1 MPIQDAQPVFV
12 CGVPKSGTTLF
23 MALLDGHKDLLVFP
37 EQCAY
42 LNFPIHGEVQKDDVL
57 QSLFKEEK
65 LPRFKNERVLGDRI
79 NKEKKDY
86 SSIDYAY
93 FSKSATD
100 FYYDTLS
107 HLKQEGD
114 RDPKIALL
122 ALLHGFAL
130 ASNHLSFQSWILKQT
145 KYEFYLD
152 KIFKDFPNARII
164 YLLRNPIESS
174 LSRTIK
180 KMKKKKLKEKNE
192 SVSEIRHSHLKIK
205 AFYLEEWKKSVSA
218 ISVAQKEHASRV
230 LIVRYEE
237 LTEHPEVVMH
247 GVSEFL
253 GITWTPSLLV
263 PTFMGNPWQ
272 GNSMQGKKYT
282 TIQKNESR
290 SLPHS
295 LQWQA
300 QAILGRHL
308 SKWGYADNH
317 SATRRVDL
325 RGLFSLLPGERLGP
339 AIKYRVRKILSIQ

>member
-1 MPIQDAQPVFV
+1 MPIQDTQPVFV

-23 MALLDGHKDLLVFP
+23 MSLLDGHKELLVFP

-57 QSLFKEEK
+57 KSLFKEEK
-65 LPRFKNERVLGDRI
+65 LPRFKNKSVLGDRI

-86 SSIDYAY
+86 SSINYDD

-100 FYYDTLS
+100 FFHDTS
-107 HLKQEGD
+107 INLKQEGSSE
-114 RDPKIALL
+114 PKIALL

-130 ASNHLSFQSWILKQT
+130 ASNHLSYQSWVLKQT
-145 KYEFYLD
+145 KYEFYMDRL
-152 KIFKDFPNARII
+152 FQDFPNALII

-180 KMKKKKLKEKNE
+180 KIKKKAFKENHE
-192 SVSEIRHSHLKIK
+192 DASEIRPSDLKIK

-218 ISVAQKEHASRV
+218 ISVAQKEYPSRV

-237 LTEHPEVVMH
+237 LTEHPEAVMH
-247 GVSEFL
+247 GVSDFL
-253 GITWTPSLLV
+253 EITWTPSLLE

-272 GNSMQGKKYT
+272 GNSMQDKKFT
-282 TIQKNESR
+282 KVQKNESR
-290 SLPHS
+290 SLPDS

-300 QAILGRHL
+300 QAILGESL
-308 SKWGYADNH
+308 SNWGYADNQLK
-317 SATRRVDL
+317 RRIDL

-339 AIKYRVRKILSIQ
+339 GIKYRAKQLLNIK